1 MRVCGEQWVELI
13 DGVDHMVKA
22 VGGGSCSGCVFYDWY
37 EGHLCKSKP
46 ARVCGGFNI
55 IIKDLGILN
64 EQGCLPAPWDKN
76 LYPNIDNCIID
87 GKDTGWDIYVDCF
100 NIEMVVNAKT
110 FKQAIDLWNRRM

>member
-1 MRVCGEQWVELI
+1 MRKLGEQWIEEL
-13 DGVDHMVKA
+13 DRDMHMYKCI
-22 VGGGSCSGCVFYDWY
+22 GLNDDMS
-37 EGHLCKSKP
+37 E
-46 ARVCGGFNI
+46 

-110 FKQAIDLWNRRM
+110 LKQAIDLWNRRA